1 MESRKRGRKYCEHC
15 DSLLAKST
23 YYLHRSQ
30 FYDAESNVW
39 RKRKDT
45 EVPGT
50 SSESDCEMEDDLEY
64 YDCVG
69 DNASGGEQF
78 NFDCHSDESPLES
91 HGVEGHLRSSYMV
104 HIYILM
110 FYKAM

>member
-15 DSLLAKST
+15 DSLLANST

-39 RKRKDT
+39 RKLKDT

-78 NFDCHSDESPLES
+78 NFDMNPLWN
-91 HGVEGHLRSSYMV
+91 HMV
-104 HIYILM
+104 LKVIYEVDIWCIYI
-110 FYKAM
+110 Y